1 MPPVAI
7 YLYIHIFILLV
18 HRCLSAAAYA
28 PASPPSASPPAQ
40 PVRVYREGVEVFFD
54 RETEVRTFECM
65 SRHGHGPR
73 LPGHGPRLLGRF
85 PNGRVEEFIHTRHP
99 KIYRPAV
106 ARCAQVTD
114 RARPTP
120 GDVRRDRGRPRATK
134 ARGGGGGGQRRPR
147 GRS

>member
-73 LPGHGPRLLGRF
+73 LLGRF
-85 PNGRVEEFIHTRHP
+85 PNGRVEEFIHTRSMCQSLCQMEVLSKVEVRFSP
-99 KIYRPAV
+99 RPSRMPVVWSHHRQAE
-106 ARCAQVTD
+106 D
-114 RARPTP
+114 
-120 GDVRRDRGRPRATK
+120 
-134 ARGGGGGGQRRPR
+134 
-147 GRS
+147 